1 MGEIDSVIKS
11 DRINRY
17 LKYHKL
23 YLEEALVETQTFSL
37 CQEPGRQSGPLCGNE

>member
-1 MGEIDSVIKS
+1 MSACSLINFAINPQPLTGEIDSVNKS

-23 YLEEALVETQTFSL
+23 YLEESLVET
-37 CQEPGRQSGPLCGNE
+37 